1 MAAMYSDRFTGAA
14 GAFAGAVSSGV
25 SLVERST
32 IHLAS
37 WVGSRGRLPFPTIM
51 VLNRSQRRKSKVANA
66 TRGFWIIFA
75 ALMVISVITIALYAF
90 LVRGAR

>member
-1 MAAMYSDRFTGAA
+1 MAAMYSERLTGAA
-14 GAFAGAVSSGV
+14 GAFSSSV
-25 SLVERST
+25 SLVEQST

-37 WVGSRGRLPFPTIM
+37 WFGSRGRLPFPTVM
-51 VLNRSQRRKSKVANA
+51 VLNCSQQRKSKVANA

-75 ALMVISVITIALYAF
+75 ALMLISVITIALYAF

>member
-1 MAAMYSDRFTGAA
+1 MYSERFTGAA
-14 GAFAGAVSSGV
+14 GASFGAVSSGV

-37 WVGSRGRLPFPTIM
+37 WLGSRGRLPFPTVM
-51 VLNRSQRRKSKVANA
+51 VSSRFQRRKSKLANA

-75 ALMVISVITIALYAF
+75 ALMVISVITVALYAF
-90 LVRGAR
+90 LVRGIR